1 MFAKVRIIG
10 DGTRGNYYRPD
21 VAGLVDQW
29 QAVIPTDAGGHP
41 KHADCLISVPDW
53 RPTGALVPFALSP
66 QGADALLRARD
77 PKLRLTDLVE
87 RPPKLDIRAAGRY
100 QLGQDLF
107 TRADNADIGASWDA
121 GYTGMT
127 AGQIVG
133 GKVRGTV
140 ITTQEF
146 DESYNALTLPAD
158 CWTEATL
165 TITATAVVK
174 YAWVFARCTAPATL
188 TGYQATI
195 ARNDGAF
202 TSAIEKRVSGTG
214 TQLSSEN
221 AITWATGDTWRLEVE
236 GSAIRMYRN
245 NGQILSASDSAISA
259 AGRAGMGC
267 YVASGS
273 VGELEIDDIA
283 FGGFSVSVATPRGS
297 TRAIERAI
305 ERGIGGS

>member
-21 VAGLVDQW
+21 VVGLVDQW

-41 KHADCLISVPDW
+41 RHPDCLISVPDW
-53 RPTGALVPFALSP
+53 KSTTKLAPFALSP

-77 PKLRLTDLVE
+77 AKIDIAGLVE
-87 RPPKLDIRAAGRY
+87 LPPKLDIRAAVRY

-107 TRADNADIGASWDA
+107 TRADNADVGASWDA

-127 AGQIVG
+127 AGQIVSN
-133 GKVRGTV
+133 KARGTV

-146 DESYNALTLPAD
+146 DESYNATTLPAD

-202 TSAIEKRVSGTG
+202 TSALEKRVAGTG

-221 AITWATGDTWRLEVE
+221 STTWATGDTWRLEVE
-236 GSAIRMYRN
+236 GVGIRMYRN

-273 VGELEIDDIA
+273 VAELEIDDIA
-283 FGGFSVSVATPRGS
+283 FGGFSVSVGDLRGL
-297 TRAIERAI
+297 TRAIQ
-305 ERGIGGS
+305 RGIGNT

>member
-1 MFAKVRIIG
+1 MFAKVPIIG

-29 QAVIPTDAGGHP
+29 QAIIPTDKNGHP
-41 KHADCLISVPDW
+41 LHTDCLISVPDW
-53 RPTGALVPFALSP
+53 NLTDKLAAFALSP
-66 QGADALLRARD
+66 QAAGALLRVRD
-77 PKLRLTDLVE
+77 
-87 RPPKLDIRAAGRY
+87 PKLDIRDVKEVPRKLDIQAVVRY

-107 TRADNADIGASWDA
+107 TRADSGDIGSVWDA

-127 AGQIVG
+127 AGQIVSN
-133 GKVRGTV
+133 KVRGTA

-146 DESYNALTLPAD
+146 DESYNALTLPVN

-165 TITATAVVK
+165 TITATAVAK

-195 ARNDGAF
+195 ARNDGSF
-202 TSAIEKRVSGTG
+202 TSALEKRVSGTG

-221 AITWATGDTWRLEVE
+221 STTWATGNAWRLDVVD
-236 GSAIRMYRN
+236 SSLRFFRN
-245 NGQILSASDSAISA
+245 NGLILTASDSAITA

-273 VGELEIDDIA
+273 VAELEIDDIS
-283 FGGFSVSVATPRGS
+283 FGGFGPLESIARG
-297 TRAIERAI
+297 AG
-305 ERGIGGS
+305 RGVGGGAR

>member
-146 DESYNALTLPAD
+146 DESYNALTLPAN

-202 TSAIEKRVSGTG
+202 TSALEKRVSGTG
-214 TQLSSEN
+214 TQLASEN
-221 AITWATGDTWRLEVE
+221 AITWATGNTWRLEVVD
-236 GSAIRMYRN
+236 SAVRFFRN
-245 NGQILSASDSAISA
+245 NAQLLSASDSAISA

-273 VGELEIDDIA
+273 VGELEIDDIT
-283 FGGFSVSVATPRGS
+283 FGGFGPMNTQFRGVG
-297 TRAIERAI
+297 
-305 ERGIGGS
+305 RGMLAGVR